1 VIDMG
6 WPEFLIVMVLILTLI
21 AAIQFLQMRSFGYA
35 VIFGLLFVIAVFAM
49 MNSPLGDQ
57 IRKEI
62 KEQRAAAGQV
72 KQTG

>member
-6 WPEFLIVMVLILTLI
+6 WPEFLIVMVLILILI

>member
-49 MNSPLGDQ
+49 MNSPFGDQ